1 MLKLET
7 ASHRLRGW
15 IVNNWPIKL
24 TALILAAILWAV
36 VAAREPTNQLVPVR
50 LEITPPP
57 GRAIASELPPVQ
69 AVFAGTPR
77 ELLKLYS
84 RQPVIRMTVPDTL
97 SGSEY
102 TLELSTAD
110 IHVIEDAAVNA
121 QDIEPRIVPI
131 RLDDVALRR
140 VPVIPRVSV
149 APDSGYRQ
157 FGGISVEPDSVV
169 IRGPEEI
176 VRRTSSIFTVRRE
189 LTGLREPLTIPVP
202 LDTTRLG
209 GGLSLSTL
217 QVDITVD
224 VGEVSERVLIG
235 VPVTVLPR
243 TSRGTSDPPA
253 VLVTIEGQRDRLNR
267 LTADSLRVIARVTSD
282 GGDAVTVHLDIE
294 APDDIAAWATPDSVV
309 VHRGNRD

>member
-1 MLKLET
+1 MLTLET
-7 ASHRLRGW
+7 ASHKVHGW

-36 VAAREPTNQLVPVR
+36 VAAQEPTNQLVPVR
-50 LEITPPP
+50 LEVTPPH
-57 GRAIASELPPVQ
+57 GRAIASELPPIQ
-69 AVFAGTPR
+69 ALFAGTPR

-110 IHVIEDAAVNA
+110 ISVIEDAAVNA

-157 FGGISVEPDSVV
+157 FGGIVVEPESVDV
-169 IRGPEEI
+169 RGPEEV

-189 LTGLREPLTIPVP
+189 LTGLREPLTMPVP

-217 QVDITVD
+217 RVDITVD
-224 VGEVSERVLIG
+224 VGEISERVLIG

-267 LTADSLRVIARVTSD
+267 LTADSIRVIARVTS
-282 GGDAVTVHLDIE
+282 GAGDVVTVHLDIE
-294 APDDIAAWATPDSVV
+294 APDEIAAWATPDSVV